1 MHRGSGL
8 RRTDTV
14 GPVGLKPHVVN
25 LVQAQAWWEK
35 VRLMHE
41 AAPLSVVRVPTP
53 WGEKWKVDTVAA
65 PRCSGRVWGG
75 RPCPQMAGE
84 RTGHMGVGACRHHSG
99 NSIKGMTEGFMIM
112 AHGLSDPEKIRATN
126 ISPPQALLEEVNR
139 TMNAVRWLD
148 EKIASATS
156 DEQLVKI
163 YTGDEDG
170 VNLTGEL
177 EPFVK
182 MWQSERA
189 HLARVSIAAVTAKA
203 QEIMD
208 QRYEAHGNVLR
219 AMLHDAMELVIGD
232 VVAGRVPLDA
242 GLTLYASEILDG
254 RIVEMSGVGELTES
268 PVDSQ

>member
-1 MHRGSGL
+1 
-8 RRTDTV
+8 
-14 GPVGLKPHVVN
+14 
-25 LVQAQAWWEK
+25 
-35 VRLMHE
+35 
-41 AAPLSVVRVPTP
+41 
-53 WGEKWKVDTVAA
+53 
-65 PRCSGRVWGG
+65 
-75 RPCPQMAGE
+75 
-84 RTGHMGVGACRHHSG
+84 
-99 NSIKGMTEGFMIM
+99 M
-112 AHGLSDPEKIRATN
+112 AHGLADPAKIRALN

-139 TMNAVRWLD
+139 TVNAVRWLD
-148 EKIASATS
+148 EKVSSVTDDS
-156 DEQLVKI
+156 QLI
-163 YTGDEDG
+163 EE
-170 VNLTGEL
+170 GEPA
-177 EPFVK
+177 PFVK

-268 PVDSQ
+268 PIDSQHMTE